1 MIGINKVVKNKI
13 TAFKL
18 SGKKS
23 TEWEK
28 KALKKP

>member
-18 SGKKS
+18 SGEKS

-28 KALKKP
+28 KH

>member
-18 SGKKS
+18 SEKKS

-28 KALKKP
+28 KH